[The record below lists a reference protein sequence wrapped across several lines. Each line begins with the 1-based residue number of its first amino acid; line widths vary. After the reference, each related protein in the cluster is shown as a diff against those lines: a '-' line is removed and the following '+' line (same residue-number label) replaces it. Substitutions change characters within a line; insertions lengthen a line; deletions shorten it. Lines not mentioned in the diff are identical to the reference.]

1 MKGDFS
7 RWTFDPTKHYSRVL
21 SLQGRVFLD
30 ADFNEGQELG
40 LQHLRK
46 LTADLLGPHGGP
58 GTAFEIDATQNPSA
72 DFVIRGGRYYV
83 NGIVCENDADVNYL
97 SLVPKPDPIAGGS
110 YVAYLDVWERF
121 VTFIEDEDLTTADL
135 QQSIREVALG
145 GPDTA
150 ARSEVVWQVRLLKF
164 GALAAPPKNDD
175 TSYREFLK
183 ELVNQSILRPDASK
197 GMIKARARKPKTADQ
212 PCPTSPDSQYRGPEN
227 QLYRVEIHNPGVF
240 PPAQAPAGG
249 SKPSF
254 KWSRENGSVVFSIR
268 SLEGPTVTLETLGH
282 DERLGLKVGDLVE
295 VVDDTYVL
303 QNRAEQLRMVKSIDP
318 ETYIVELDA
327 APVSNVGTVS
337 TDHPILRRWEGYADV
352 SRNAD
357 PLTDGYLAL
366 EQGVEVYF
374 GDGDYR
380 TGDYWITP
388 ARVPTGDVE
397 WPGPPDDP
405 QLEPPQGIL
414 HWYAPLAFLSVAA
427 GGLVTV
433 SSSMR
438 RTINQL
444 WS

>member
-7 RWTFDPTKHYSRVL
+7 RWTFDAAKHYSRVL

-30 ADFNEGQELG
+30 ADFNEAQELG

-46 LTADLLGPHGGP
+46 LTADLLGPHAGP
-58 GTAFEIDATQNPSA
+58 GTAFEINATATPSA

-97 SLVPKPDPIAGGS
+97 SLTPTPDPIAGGA
-110 YVAYLDVWERF
+110 YVVYLDVWERF
-121 VTFIEDEDLTTADL
+121 VTFIEDEDLTPADL

-150 ARSEVVWQVRLLKF
+150 ARSEVVWQVKLLKF
-164 GALAAPPKNDD
+164 GAVAAPPKNDD
-175 TSYREFLK
+175 ASYQAFLRELTAQ
-183 ELVNQSILRPDASK
+183 NILRPEASK
-197 GMIKARARKPKTADQ
+197 GTLKARARKPKAADQ

-240 PPAQAPAGG
+240 PAVQNPAAT

-268 SLEGPTVTLETLGH
+268 TLEGSTVTLETLGR
-282 DERLGLKVGDLVE
+282 DERLGLKAGDLVE

-303 QNRAEQLRMVKSIDP
+303 ENRAEPLRTVKSIDP
-318 ETYIVELDA
+318 ETFLVELDA
-327 APVSNVGTVS
+327 PPVSNVGTVS
-337 TDHPILRRWEGYADV
+337 TEHPILRRWEGYADV
-352 SRNAD
+352 SRNPD

-388 ARVPTGDVE
+388 ARVATGDVE

-405 QLEPPQGIL
+405 QLEPPQGIS
-414 HWYAPLAFLSVAA
+414 HAYAPLAFISVAA
-427 GGLVTV
+427 GGPVTV

-438 RTINQL
+438 RTINRL